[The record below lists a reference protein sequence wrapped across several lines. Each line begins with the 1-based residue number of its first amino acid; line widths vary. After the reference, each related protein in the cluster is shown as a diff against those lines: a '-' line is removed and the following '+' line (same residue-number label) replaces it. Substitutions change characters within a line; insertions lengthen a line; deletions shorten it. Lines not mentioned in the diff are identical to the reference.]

1 MNNIFTDTRLRS
13 EIRQGLAKIG
23 FTKPTP
29 VQEKVIPAMLKGE
42 SVIVQAATGSGKT
55 HAYLIPIL
63 NAIDEDARCVQ
74 AIVTAPSRELAD
86 QLYRVARQLRDA
98 SGLNITIA
106 HLAGGSDRDRQIARF
121 EQNKPQLVIATP
133 GRLLDFADKKILLL
147 DQLKN
152 FVIDE
157 ADMTLDLGFLA
168 DVDKIAARLPKD
180 VVMSAFSATIP
191 VKLTNFLRKY
201 MAKPEEIV
209 IDNPA
214 VIAPTI
220 KNDLLDIGSTDRKKI
235 VYKLLTMGQPY
246 LALVFANT
254 KQMVDE
260 LADYL
265 AKQGLKVAKIHGG
278 ITERERK
285 RTLREVRAGQYQYVV
300 ASDLAAR
307 GIDLPGVSLV
317 INYEI
322 PKDLEFIIHRIGRT
336 GRNGLPGHAVTLVR
350 EEEMNR
356 VGALEHMGVHFDFVE
371 IKDGALAP
379 RTHYRRRDN
388 RTASNRQLDPHMK
401 GVVKKVKSK
410 RKPGYKKKIK
420 QAIQEDN
427 RKKRK
432 IEARHE
438 CATKSASVS
447 ASASKTVDIFSLSSK
462 ISDV

>member
-63 NAIDEDARCVQ
+63 NAIDEDARYVQ

-86 QLYRVARQLRDA
+86 QLYRVARQLRDN
-98 SGLNITIA
+98 SGLNIAIA

-147 DQLKN
+147 DQVKN

-168 DVDKIAARLPKD
+168 DVDRIAARLPKD

-191 VKLTNFLRKY
+191 VKLINFLRKY

-209 IDNPA
+209 INNPA

-220 KNDLLDIGSTDRKKI
+220 KNDLLDIGSKDRKKI

-246 LALVFANT
+246 LALIFANT

-265 AKQGLKVAKIHGG
+265 TKQGLKVAKIHGG

-438 CATKSASVS
+438 MRHQKRLR
-447 ASASKTVDIFSLSSK
+447 KRK
-462 ISDV
+462 REQNR

>member
-63 NAIDEDARCVQ
+63 NAIDEDARYVQ

-86 QLYRVARQLRDA
+86 QLYRVARQLRDN
-98 SGLNITIA
+98 SGLNIAIA

-147 DQLKN
+147 DQVKN

-220 KNDLLDIGSTDRKKI
+220 KNDLLDIGSKDRKKI

-246 LALVFANT
+246 LSLVFANT

-265 AKQGLKVAKIHGG
+265 TKQGLKVAKIHGS

-356 VGALEHMGVHFDFVE
+356 VGALEYMGVHFDFVE

-388 RTASNRQLDPHMK
+388 RTAANRQLDPHMK
-401 GVVKKVKSK
+401 GVVKKIKSK

-438 CATKSASVS
+438 MRHQKHLR
-447 ASASKTVDIFSLSSK
+447 KRK
-462 ISDV
+462 REQKR

>member
-63 NAIDEDARCVQ
+63 NAIDEDARYVQ

-86 QLYRVARQLRDA
+86 QLYRVARQLRDN
-98 SGLNITIA
+98 SGLNIAIA
-106 HLAGGSDRDRQIARF
+106 HLAGGSDRERQIARF

-147 DQLKN
+147 DQVKN

-220 KNDLLDIGSTDRKKI
+220 KNDLLDIGSKDRKKI
-235 VYKLLTMGQPY
+235 VYKLLTMGQSY

-265 AKQGLKVAKIHGG
+265 TKQGLKVAKIHGS

-356 VGALEHMGVHFDFVE
+356 VGALEYMGVHFDFVE

-388 RTASNRQLDPHMK
+388 RTAANRQLDPHMK
-401 GVVKKVKSK
+401 GVVKKIKSK

-438 CATKSASVS
+438 MRHQKHLR
-447 ASASKTVDIFSLSSK
+447 KRK
-462 ISDV
+462 REQKR

>member
-1 MNNIFTDTRLRS
+1 MNNIFTDTRLRC

-63 NAIDEDARCVQ
+63 NAIDEDARYVQ

-86 QLYRVARQLRDA
+86 QLYRVARQLRDN
-98 SGLNITIA
+98 SGLNIAIA

-147 DQLKN
+147 DQVKN

-168 DVDKIAARLPKD
+168 DVDKIAARQPKD

-220 KNDLLDIGSTDRKKI
+220 KNDLLDIGSKDRKKI

-265 AKQGLKVAKIHGG
+265 TKQGLKVAKIHGG

-350 EEEMNR
+350 DEEMNR
-356 VGALEHMGVHFDFVE
+356 VGSLEHMGVHFDFVE

-388 RTASNRQLDPHMK
+388 RTAANRQLDPHMK

-438 CATKSASVS
+438 MRHQKRLR
-447 ASASKTVDIFSLSSK
+447 KRK
-462 ISDV
+462 REQNR

>member
-42 SVIVQAATGSGKT
+42 GVIVQAATGSGKT

-63 NAIDEDARCVQ
+63 NAIDEDARYVQ

-86 QLYRVARQLRDA
+86 QLYRVARQLRDN
-98 SGLNITIA
+98 SGLNIAIA

-147 DQLKN
+147 DQVKN

-220 KNDLLDIGSTDRKKI
+220 KNDLLDIGSKDRKKI

-265 AKQGLKVAKIHGG
+265 TKQGLKVAKIHGG

-388 RTASNRQLDPHMK
+388 RTAANRQLDPHMK

-438 CATKSASVS
+438 MRHQKRLR
-447 ASASKTVDIFSLSSK
+447 KRK
-462 ISDV
+462 REQKR

>member
-42 SVIVQAATGSGKT
+42 SVIAQAATGSGKT

-63 NAIDEDARCVQ
+63 NAIDEDARYVQ

-86 QLYRVARQLRDA
+86 QLYRVARQLRDN
-98 SGLNITIA
+98 SGLNIAIA

-121 EQNKPQLVIATP
+121 EQNEPQLVIATP

-147 DQLKN
+147 DQVKN

-220 KNDLLDIGSTDRKKI
+220 KNDLLDIGSKDRKKI

-265 AKQGLKVAKIHGG
+265 TKQGLKVAKIHGS

-356 VGALEHMGVHFDFVE
+356 VGALEYMGVHFDFVE

-388 RTASNRQLDPHMK
+388 RTAANRQLDPHMK
-401 GVVKKVKSK
+401 GVVKKIKSK

-438 CATKSASVS
+438 MRHQRRLRKR
-447 ASASKTVDIFSLSSK
+447 KREQK
-462 ISDV
+462 R

>member
-63 NAIDEDARCVQ
+63 NAIDEDARYVQ

-86 QLYRVARQLRDA
+86 QLYRVARQLRDN
-98 SGLNITIA
+98 SGLNIAIA

-147 DQLKN
+147 DQVKN

-191 VKLTNFLRKY
+191 VKLINFLRKY

-220 KNDLLDIGSTDRKKI
+220 KNDLLDIGSKDRKKI

-246 LALVFANT
+246 LALIFANT

-265 AKQGLKVAKIHGG
+265 TKQGLKVAKIHGG

-371 IKDGALAP
+371 IKDGELAP

-438 CATKSASVS
+438 MRHQKRLR
-447 ASASKTVDIFSLSSK
+447 KRK
-462 ISDV
+462 REQNR

>member
-63 NAIDEDARCVQ
+63 NAIDEDARYVQ

-86 QLYRVARQLRDA
+86 QLYRVARQLRDN
-98 SGLNITIA
+98 SGLNIAIA

-121 EQNKPQLVIATP
+121 EQNEPQLVIATP

-147 DQLKN
+147 DQVKN

-220 KNDLLDIGSTDRKKI
+220 KNDLLDIGSKDRKKI

-265 AKQGLKVAKIHGG
+265 TKQGLKVAKIHGS

-356 VGALEHMGVHFDFVE
+356 VGALEYMGVHFDFVE

-388 RTASNRQLDPHMK
+388 RTAANLQLDPHMK
-401 GVVKKVKSK
+401 GVVKKIKSK

-438 CATKSASVS
+438 MRHQKHLR
-447 ASASKTVDIFSLSSK
+447 KRK
-462 ISDV
+462 REQKR

>member
-63 NAIDEDARCVQ
+63 NAIDEDARYVQ

-86 QLYRVARQLRDA
+86 QLYRVARQLRDN
-98 SGLNITIA
+98 SGLNIAIA

-147 DQLKN
+147 DQVKN

-220 KNDLLDIGSTDRKKI
+220 KNDLLDIGSKDRKKI

-265 AKQGLKVAKIHGG
+265 TKQGLKVAKIHGG

-285 RTLREVRAGQYQYVV
+285 RTLREVRVGQYQYVV

-388 RTASNRQLDPHMK
+388 RTAANRQLDPHMK

-438 CATKSASVS
+438 MRHQKRLR
-447 ASASKTVDIFSLSSK
+447 KRK
-462 ISDV
+462 REQKR

>member
-13 EIRQGLAKIG
+13 EIRQGLAKIA
-23 FTKPTP
+23 FAKPTP

-63 NAIDEDARCVQ
+63 NAIDEDARYVQ

-86 QLYRVARQLRDA
+86 QLYRVARQLRDN
-98 SGLNITIA
+98 SGLNIAIA
-106 HLAGGSDRDRQIARF
+106 HLAGGNDRDRQIARF

-147 DQLKN
+147 DQVKN

-220 KNDLLDIGSTDRKKI
+220 KNDLLDIGSKDRKKI

-265 AKQGLKVAKIHGG
+265 TKQGLKVAKIHGG

-322 PKDLEFIIHRIGRT
+322 PKELEFIIHRIGRT

-388 RTASNRQLDPHMK
+388 RTAANRQLDPHMR
-401 GVVKKVKSK
+401 GVVKKLKSK

-438 CATKSASVS
+438 MRHQKRLR
-447 ASASKTVDIFSLSSK
+447 KRK
-462 ISDV
+462 REQNR

>member
-63 NAIDEDARCVQ
+63 NAIDEDARYVQ

-86 QLYRVARQLRDA
+86 QLYRVARQLRDN
-98 SGLNITIA
+98 SGLNIAIA

-147 DQLKN
+147 DQVKN

-168 DVDKIAARLPKD
+168 DVDRIAARLPKD

-191 VKLTNFLRKY
+191 VKLINFLRKY

-220 KNDLLDIGSTDRKKI
+220 KNDLLDIGSKDRKKI

-246 LALVFANT
+246 LALIFANT

-265 AKQGLKVAKIHGG
+265 TKQGLKVAKIHGG

-438 CATKSASVS
+438 KRHE
-447 ASASKTVDIFSLSSK
+447 KRLRK
-462 ISDV
+462 RKREQNR

>member
-1 MNNIFTDTRLRS
+1 MNNIFTDTRLRC

-63 NAIDEDARCVQ
+63 NAIDEDARYVQ

-86 QLYRVARQLRDA
+86 QLYRVARQLRDN
-98 SGLNITIA
+98 SGLNIAIA

-133 GRLLDFADKKILLL
+133 GRLLNFADKKILLL
-147 DQLKN
+147 DQVKN

-220 KNDLLDIGSTDRKKI
+220 KNDLLDIGSKDRKKI

-265 AKQGLKVAKIHGG
+265 TKQGLKVAKIHGG

-356 VGALEHMGVHFDFVE
+356 VGSLEHMGVHFDFVE

-388 RTASNRQLDPHMK
+388 RTAANRQLDPHMK
-401 GVVKKVKSK
+401 GLVKKVKSK

-438 CATKSASVS
+438 MRHQKRLR
-447 ASASKTVDIFSLSSK
+447 KRK
-462 ISDV
+462 REQNR

>member
-1 MNNIFTDTRLRS
+1 M
-13 EIRQGLAKIG
+13 
-23 FTKPTP
+23 
-29 VQEKVIPAMLKGE
+29 EKVIPAMLKGE

-63 NAIDEDARCVQ
+63 NAIDEDARYVQ

-86 QLYRVARQLRDA
+86 QLYRVARQLRDN
-98 SGLNITIA
+98 SGLNIAIA

-147 DQLKN
+147 DQVKN

-220 KNDLLDIGSTDRKKI
+220 KNDLLDIGSKDRKKI

-246 LALVFANT
+246 GPGFR
-254 KQMVDE
+254 QHQ
-260 LADYL
+260 AD
-265 AKQGLKVAKIHGG
+265 G
-278 ITERERK
+278 
-285 RTLREVRAGQYQYVV
+285 
-300 ASDLAAR
+300 
-307 GIDLPGVSLV
+307 
-317 INYEI
+317 
-322 PKDLEFIIHRIGRT
+322 
-336 GRNGLPGHAVTLVR
+336 
-350 EEEMNR
+350 
-356 VGALEHMGVHFDFVE
+356 
-371 IKDGALAP
+371 
-379 RTHYRRRDN
+379 
-388 RTASNRQLDPHMK
+388 
-401 GVVKKVKSK
+401 
-410 RKPGYKKKIK
+410 
-420 QAIQEDN
+420 
-427 RKKRK
+427 
-432 IEARHE
+432 
-438 CATKSASVS
+438 
-447 ASASKTVDIFSLSSK
+447 
-462 ISDV
+462 

>member
-29 VQEKVIPAMLKGE
+29 VQEKVIPAMMKGE

-63 NAIDEDARCVQ
+63 NAIDEDARYVQ

-86 QLYRVARQLRDA
+86 QLYRVARQLRDN
-98 SGLNITIA
+98 SGLNIAIA

-147 DQLKN
+147 DQVKN

-220 KNDLLDIGSTDRKKI
+220 KNDLLDIGSKDRKKI

-265 AKQGLKVAKIHGG
+265 TKQGLKVAKIHGS

-356 VGALEHMGVHFDFVE
+356 VGALEYMGVHFDFVE

-388 RTASNRQLDPHMK
+388 RTAANRQLDPHMK
-401 GVVKKVKSK
+401 CVVKKIKSK

-438 CATKSASVS
+438 MRHQKHLR
-447 ASASKTVDIFSLSSK
+447 KRK
-462 ISDV
+462 REQKR

>member
-1 MNNIFTDTRLRS
+1 MNNIFTDSRLRE
-13 EIRQGLAKIG
+13 EIRFALDKIG
-23 FTKPTP
+23 FKKPTP
-29 VQEKVIPAMLKGE
+29 VQEKVIPVMLKRQ
-42 SVIVQAATGSGKT
+42 SVVVQAATGSGKT
-55 HAYLIPIL
+55 HAYLVPVL
-63 NAIDEDARCVQ
+63 NDIDVDDKYVQ

-86 QLYRVARQLRDA
+86 QLYKVARQLRDA
-98 SGLNITIA
+98 SGLNISIA
-106 HLAGGSDRDRQIARF
+106 LLAGGQDRDRQIAKF

-133 GRLLDFADKKILLL
+133 GRLLDFADKKILTL
-147 DQLKN
+147 DRVKD

-168 DVDKIAARLPKD
+168 DVDKIASRMPKD

-191 VKLTNFLRKY
+191 VKLSNFLRKY
-201 MAKPEEIV
+201 MEKPEEIV

-220 KNDLLDIGSTDRKKI
+220 KNDLLDIGSKDRKKI
-235 VYKLLTMGQPY
+235 VYQLLTMGQPY
-246 LALVFANT
+246 LALIFANT
-254 KQMVDE
+254 KQKVDE

-265 AKQGLKVAKIHGG
+265 ASQGLRVAKIHGG

-285 RTLREVRAGQYQYVV
+285 RTLREVRNGQFQYVV

-307 GIDLPGVSLV
+307 GIDIDGVSLV

-336 GRNGLPGHAVTLVR
+336 GRNGLPGHAVTLLR

-371 IKDGALAP
+371 IKDGALVP

-388 RTASNRQLDPHMK
+388 RTAKARQLDPHMK

-410 RKPGYKKKIK
+410 RKPGYKKKIR

-438 CATKSASVS
+438 MRHQKRLR
-447 ASASKTVDIFSLSSK
+447 KRK
-462 ISDV
+462 REQNR

>member
-147 DQLKN
+147 DQVKN

-157 ADMTLDLGFLA
+157 ADMTLDLGFLG

-220 KNDLLDIGSTDRKKI
+220 KNDLLDIGSKDRKKI

-265 AKQGLKVAKIHGG
+265 TMQGLKVAKIHGG

-438 CATKSASVS
+438 MRHQKRLR
-447 ASASKTVDIFSLSSK
+447 KRK
-462 ISDV
+462 REQNR

>member
-42 SVIVQAATGSGKT
+42 SVIAQAATGSGKT

-63 NAIDEDARCVQ
+63 NAIDEDARYVQ

-86 QLYRVARQLRDA
+86 QLYRVARQLRDN
-98 SGLNITIA
+98 SGLNIAIA

-147 DQLKN
+147 DQVKN

-220 KNDLLDIGSTDRKKI
+220 KNDLLDIGSKDRKKI

-265 AKQGLKVAKIHGG
+265 TKQGLKVAKIHGS

-356 VGALEHMGVHFDFVE
+356 VGALEYMGVHFDFVE

-388 RTASNRQLDPHMK
+388 RTAANRQLDPHMK
-401 GVVKKVKSK
+401 GVVKKIKSK

-420 QAIQEDN
+420 QATQEDN

-438 CATKSASVS
+438 MRHQKHLR
-447 ASASKTVDIFSLSSK
+447 KRK
-462 ISDV
+462 REQKR

>member
-63 NAIDEDARCVQ
+63 NAIDEDARYVQ

-86 QLYRVARQLRDA
+86 QLYRVARQLRDN
-98 SGLNITIA
+98 SGLNIAIA

-147 DQLKN
+147 DQVKN

-220 KNDLLDIGSTDRKKI
+220 KNDLLDIGSKDGKKI

-265 AKQGLKVAKIHGG
+265 TKQGLKVAKIHGG

-388 RTASNRQLDPHMK
+388 RTAANRQLDPHMK

-438 CATKSASVS
+438 MRHQKRLR
-447 ASASKTVDIFSLSSK
+447 KRK
-462 ISDV
+462 REQKR

>member
-63 NAIDEDARCVQ
+63 NAIDEDARYVQ

-86 QLYRVARQLRDA
+86 QLYRVARQLRDN
-98 SGLNITIA
+98 SGLNIAIA

-147 DQLKN
+147 DQVKN

-220 KNDLLDIGSTDRKKI
+220 KNDLLDIGSKDRKKI

-265 AKQGLKVAKIHGG
+265 TKQGLKVAKIHGG

-388 RTASNRQLDPHMK
+388 RTAANRQLDPHMR

-438 CATKSASVS
+438 MRHQKRLR
-447 ASASKTVDIFSLSSK
+447 KRK
-462 ISDV
+462 REQNR

>member
-63 NAIDEDARCVQ
+63 NAIDEDARYVQ

-86 QLYRVARQLRDA
+86 QLYRVARQLRDN
-98 SGLNITIA
+98 SGLNIAIA

-147 DQLKN
+147 DQVKN

-220 KNDLLDIGSTDRKKI
+220 KNDLLDIGSKDRKKI

-265 AKQGLKVAKIHGG
+265 TKQGLKVAKIHGG

-388 RTASNRQLDPHMK
+388 RTAANRQLDPHMK

-438 CATKSASVS
+438 MRHQKRLR
-447 ASASKTVDIFSLSSK
+447 KRK
-462 ISDV
+462 REQNR

>member
-63 NAIDEDARCVQ
+63 NAIDEDARYVQ

-86 QLYRVARQLRDA
+86 QLYRVARQLRDN
-98 SGLNITIA
+98 SGLNIAIA

-147 DQLKN
+147 DQVKN

-220 KNDLLDIGSTDRKKI
+220 KNDLLDIGSKDRKKI

-265 AKQGLKVAKIHGG
+265 TKQGLKVAKIHGG

-438 CATKSASVS
+438 MRHQKRLR
-447 ASASKTVDIFSLSSK
+447 KRK
-462 ISDV
+462 REQNR

>member
-106 HLAGGSDRDRQIARF
+106 HLAGGSDRDRQIAKF

-147 DQLKN
+147 DQVKN

-220 KNDLLDIGSTDRKKI
+220 KNDLLDIGSKDRKKI

-265 AKQGLKVAKIHGG
+265 TKQGLKVAKIHGG

-438 CATKSASVS
+438 MRHQKRLR
-447 ASASKTVDIFSLSSK
+447 KRK
-462 ISDV
+462 REQNR

>member
-1 MNNIFTDTRLRS
+1 MNSIFTDTRLRS
-13 EIRQGLAKIG
+13 EICQGLAKIG

-63 NAIDEDARCVQ
+63 NAIDEDARYVQ

-86 QLYRVARQLRDA
+86 QLYRVARQLRDN
-98 SGLNITIA
+98 SGLNIAIA

-147 DQLKN
+147 DKVKN

-168 DVDKIAARLPKD
+168 DVDRIAARLPKD

-191 VKLTNFLRKY
+191 VKLINFLRKY

-220 KNDLLDIGSTDRKKI
+220 KNDLLDIGSKDRKKI

-246 LALVFANT
+246 LALIFANT

-265 AKQGLKVAKIHGG
+265 TKQGLKVAKIHGG

-438 CATKSASVS
+438 KRHQ
-447 ASASKTVDIFSLSSK
+447 KRLRK
-462 ISDV
+462 RKREQNR

>member
-63 NAIDEDARCVQ
+63 NAIDEDARYVQ

-86 QLYRVARQLRDA
+86 QLYRVARQLRDN
-98 SGLNITIA
+98 SGLNIAIA

-147 DQLKN
+147 DQVKN

-180 VVMSAFSATIP
+180 VAMSAFSATIP

-220 KNDLLDIGSTDRKKI
+220 KNDLLDIGSKDRKKI

-265 AKQGLKVAKIHGG
+265 TKQGLKVAKIHGG

-350 EEEMNR
+350 DEEMNR
-356 VGALEHMGVHFDFVE
+356 VGSLEHMGVHFDFVE

-388 RTASNRQLDPHMK
+388 RTAANRQLDPHMK

-432 IEARHE
+432 IEAHHEMRHQKRLRKRKRE
-438 CATKSASVS
+438 QNR
-447 ASASKTVDIFSLSSK
+447 
-462 ISDV
+462 

>member
-63 NAIDEDARCVQ
+63 NAIDEDARYVQ

-86 QLYRVARQLRDA
+86 QLYRVARQLRDN
-98 SGLNITIA
+98 SGLNIAIA

-147 DQLKN
+147 DQVKN

-220 KNDLLDIGSTDRKKI
+220 KNDLLDIGSKDRKKI

-265 AKQGLKVAKIHGG
+265 TKQGLKVAKIHGG

-388 RTASNRQLDPHMK
+388 RTAANRQLDPHMK
-401 GVVKKVKSK
+401 GVVKKIKSK

-438 CATKSASVS
+438 MRHQKHLR
-447 ASASKTVDIFSLSSK
+447 KRK
-462 ISDV
+462 REQKR

>member
-63 NAIDEDARCVQ
+63 NAIDEDARYVQ

-86 QLYRVARQLRDA
+86 QLYRVARQLRDN
-98 SGLNITIA
+98 SGLNVTIA

-147 DQLKN
+147 DQVKN

-220 KNDLLDIGSTDRKKI
+220 KNDLLDIGSKDRKKI

-265 AKQGLKVAKIHGG
+265 TKQGLKVAKIHGG

-336 GRNGLPGHAVTLVR
+336 GRNGLPGHSVTLVR

-438 CATKSASVS
+438 MRHQKRLR
-447 ASASKTVDIFSLSSK
+447 KRK
-462 ISDV
+462 REQNR

>member
-1 MNNIFTDTRLRS
+1 MNNIFTDNRLRS
-13 EIRQGLAKIG
+13 EIRQSLAKIG

-63 NAIDEDARCVQ
+63 NAIDEDARYVQ

-86 QLYRVARQLRDA
+86 QLYRVARQLRDN
-98 SGLNITIA
+98 SGLNIAIA

-147 DQLKN
+147 DQVKN

-180 VVMSAFSATIP
+180 VVMSAYSATIP

-220 KNDLLDIGSTDRKKI
+220 KNDLLDIGSKDRKKI

-265 AKQGLKVAKIHGG
+265 TKQGLKVTKIHGG

-438 CATKSASVS
+438 MRHQKRLR
-447 ASASKTVDIFSLSSK
+447 KRK
-462 ISDV
+462 REQNR

>member
-63 NAIDEDARCVQ
+63 NAIDEDARYVQ

-86 QLYRVARQLRDA
+86 QLYRVARQLRDN
-98 SGLNITIA
+98 SGLNIAIA

-147 DQLKN
+147 DQVKN

-220 KNDLLDIGSTDRKKI
+220 KNDLLDIGSKDRKKI

-265 AKQGLKVAKIHGG
+265 TKQGLKVAKIHGG

-388 RTASNRQLDPHMK
+388 RTAANRQLDPHMK

-438 CATKSASVS
+438 MRHQKRLR
-447 ASASKTVDIFSLSSK
+447 KRK
-462 ISDV
+462 QKR

>member
-63 NAIDEDARCVQ
+63 NAIDEDARYVQ

-86 QLYRVARQLRDA
+86 QLYRVARQLRDN
-98 SGLNITIA
+98 SGLNIAIA

-147 DQLKN
+147 DQVKN

-220 KNDLLDIGSTDRKKI
+220 KNDLLDIGSKDRKKI

-265 AKQGLKVAKIHGG
+265 TKQGLKVAKIHGG

-307 GIDLPGVSLV
+307 GIDLPGVNLV

-388 RTASNRQLDPHMK
+388 RTAANRQLDPHMK

-438 CATKSASVS
+438 MRHQKRLRKRKCEQKR
-447 ASASKTVDIFSLSSK
+447 
-462 ISDV
+462 

>member
-63 NAIDEDARCVQ
+63 NAIDEDARYVQ

-86 QLYRVARQLRDA
+86 QLYRVARQLRDN
-98 SGLNITIA
+98 SGLNIAIA

-121 EQNKPQLVIATP
+121 EQNEPQLVIATP

-147 DQLKN
+147 DQVKN

-220 KNDLLDIGSTDRKKI
+220 KNDLLDIGSKDRKKI

-265 AKQGLKVAKIHGG
+265 TKQGLKVAKIHGS

-322 PKDLEFIIHRIGRT
+322 PKALEFIIHRIGRT

-356 VGALEHMGVHFDFVE
+356 VGALEYMGVHFDFVE

-388 RTASNRQLDPHMK
+388 RTAANRQLDPHMK
-401 GVVKKVKSK
+401 GVVKKIKSK

-438 CATKSASVS
+438 MRHQKHLR
-447 ASASKTVDIFSLSSK
+447 KRK
-462 ISDV
+462 REQKR